1 MHANA
6 NACIYIYMIF
16 SYIDPVCKRLNLYF
30 CCEESWW
37 KLGIKKHVFWL
48 EEVHHIY
55 RFGFLDPHGGPGQ
68 YKHINTSQALM
79 ADTASSSAAWPQP
92 LQNMI
97 NAGDKRIVLLVD
109 RTE

>member
-1 MHANA
+1 MEA
-6 NACIYIYMIF
+6 
-16 SYIDPVCKRLNLYF
+16 
-30 CCEESWW
+30 
-37 KLGIKKHVFWL
+37 GTKKHVFWL

-55 RFGFLDPHGGPGQ
+55 RFGFLNPHGGPGQ

-92 LQNMI
+92 LQKMI

>member
-1 MHANA
+1 
-6 NACIYIYMIF
+6 MIF

-37 KLGIKKHVFWL
+37 KLAINTVFWL

-55 RFGFLDPHGGPGQ
+55 RFGFLNPRGGPGG
-68 YKHINTSQALM
+68 YKHIMSQALM

-92 LQNMI
+92 LRKMI
-97 NAGDKRIVLLVD
+97 YKCWGQPHLC
-109 RTE
+109 